1 MGSGPLFQL
10 PPQEPSP
17 LFLIVVAM
25 ASPIPERINLKSLM
39 YVWYTHTNIDAADKF
54 LTDFG
59 LIRVQ
64 ATPDKIWYRGFGESP
79 ACYISEK
86 SADGKPAFLGGGWS
100 VDTYDDL
107 KAAAELPD
115 APPISRAED
124 VIGGEKVTLTDP
136 AGGLV
141 HLHWGHHERKIAQDE
156 VPKKLTYNT
165 WDTKSRKGEFQRF
178 DDGPSDVHKLGH
190 YGYEVSHDD
199 FEKVRQWYFD
209 TLTLTATDSLFNPQN
224 GKDVMTFMHLD
235 KGEKYVDHHSFFVS
249 AGDVTACTA
258 NHCSFEVDDFD
269 SEMKGHN
276 FLLKK
281 GWSLVWGIGRHLL
294 GSQIFDYWFD
304 NDGFVLE
311 HYADGDLVNCNNPP
325 QREPAS
331 PNNIA
336 MWAPMLPH
344 AFLTRNK
351 EDMGRSL
358 GPPPGAEGPP
368 ATVP

>member
-1 MGSGPLFQL
+1 
-10 PPQEPSP
+10 
-17 LFLIVVAM
+17 M
-25 ASPIPERINLKSLM
+25 ASTLTRINLKSLM
-39 YVWYTHTNIDAADKF
+39 YVWYTHTDIDAADKF

-59 LIRVQ
+59 LIRVK
-64 ATPDKIWYRGFGESP
+64 ATSDKIWYRGFGESP
-79 ACYISEK
+79 TCYISEK
-86 SADGKPAFLGGGWS
+86 STDGKPMFLGGGWS
-100 VDTYDDL
+100 VDAYDDL
-107 KAAAELPD
+107 KAAAQLPG
-115 APPISRAED
+115 ASPISKAED
-124 VIGGEKVTLTDP
+124 VIGGKKVTLTDP

-178 DDGPSDVHKLGH
+178 DDGPSDIHKLGH

-199 FEKVRQWYFD
+199 FEK
-209 TLTLTATDSLFNPQN
+209 
-224 GKDVMTFMHLD
+224 
-235 KGEKYVDHHSFFVS
+235 SFFVS

-336 MWAPMLPH
+336 MWAPMLPL

-351 EDMGRSL
+351 EDMGKTL

-368 ATVP
+368 ATVPSG